1 MAYIIPLAGKIN
13 TRLLFD
19 QYVSFW
25 NIPSHLV
32 KDLMLSLIM
41 PNRLQALGDD
51 VALEEC
57 NWMIADSFVMN
68 SRALVGLNQA
78 VVI

>member
-1 MAYIIPLAGKIN
+1 MLA
-13 TRLLFD
+13 
-19 QYVSFW
+19 
-25 NIPSHLV
+25 
-32 KDLMLSLIM
+32 LIM

-51 VALEEC
+51 AALEEC